1 MVSLNIPFQSL
12 WKIIKI
18 VLLIQIINAV
28 MDYFMWIAYGYL
40 IPSWTI
46 ATMLVFYTIMI
57 LAIKVAQEKEA
68 SFDATIETTRADE

>member
-1 MVSLNIPFQSL
+1 VVSLNIPFQSL